1 MADNKQSL
9 IEEVNKLAAQNIIDS
24 GLNGLLIEL
33 IDYTEAKNHGNAL
46 AALEGLKPAIERI
59 ASDIGTNQHL
69 MQEFNPNLHAISEN
83 IRNLHS
89 RIEIERNK
97 ADAKSRGM
105 GSGPVPPGNI
115 NPALVAER
123 NLERITGILKT
134 ALMMETTEEQLE
146 RLLVPEL
153 GPQLTGQLRAL
164 VQALKTGQLSASKRI
179 KNSLMPYLNERY
191 KGKFGNK
198 ADGLI
203 DNIGG
208 MMSFAQE
215 AYGRYWLLESLLGFF
230 RLLAQDDFD
239 NANELLV
246 GDKSRFIPV
255 DARKQLLSL
264 LTSIDGRDFVKLRKT
279 LEALKAGIHKFC
291 TTSRDQSKGGWPI
304 KPETFDYSHYDYEII
319 SLIDN
324 LDWKYY
330 NPAILVLAP
339 LNARE
344 KTPIK
349 IYNNYVIGDDDAL
362 VIGKGGDADIEL
374 ADSGSKYENQALI
387 YFYRPSEKFYVVNA
401 NDDTRIEVA
410 QSISGTPNVMPPEHT
425 EGGNLP
431 RLPQHPLFD
440 GESMSI
446 NGYIFTISVVTD
458 FLPERGFKDQF
469 KPDRLVLHLETA
481 TVPQVTPTVA
491 ATEAAR
497 VVVEQPYYDEILQ
510 NVEDGYYGAA
520 LNKLERMHKT
530 EFDEQLT
537 NSIIGATYEGDLFNA
552 LVFIPGAIKSKKF
565 DEKQKAILI
574 RLQSILKEL
583 KRKRQSGEPTKAG
596 ITPLEVRVYGE
607 MCEHLRNREYEAALK
622 KFDELYQNGFTKN
635 LKSILSNAKNNLD
648 WTINVFSEDYLK
660 EFDGQYQDILR
671 KIRDVLMGLKGDSP
685 A

>member
-1 MADNKQSL
+1 
-9 IEEVNKLAAQNIIDS
+9 
-24 GLNGLLIEL
+24 
-33 IDYTEAKNHGNAL
+33 
-46 AALEGLKPAIERI
+46 
-59 ASDIGTNQHL
+59 
-69 MQEFNPNLHAISEN
+69 
-83 IRNLHS
+83 
-89 RIEIERNK
+89 
-97 ADAKSRGM
+97 
-105 GSGPVPPGNI
+105 
-115 NPALVAER
+115 
-123 NLERITGILKT
+123 
-134 ALMMETTEEQLE
+134 
-146 RLLVPEL
+146 
-153 GPQLTGQLRAL
+153 
-164 VQALKTGQLSASKRI
+164 
-179 KNSLMPYLNERY
+179 
-191 KGKFGNK
+191 
-198 ADGLI
+198 
-203 DNIGG
+203 
-208 MMSFAQE
+208 
-215 AYGRYWLLESLLGFF
+215 
-230 RLLAQDDFD
+230 
-239 NANELLV
+239 
-246 GDKSRFIPV
+246 
-255 DARKQLLSL
+255 
-264 LTSIDGRDFVKLRKT
+264 
-279 LEALKAGIHKFC
+279 
-291 TTSRDQSKGGWPI
+291 
-304 KPETFDYSHYDYEII
+304 
-319 SLIDN
+319 
-324 LDWKYY
+324 
-330 NPAILVLAP
+330 
-339 LNARE
+339 
-344 KTPIK
+344 
-349 IYNNYVIGDDDAL
+349 
-362 VIGKGGDADIEL
+362 
-374 ADSGSKYENQALI
+374 
-387 YFYRPSEKFYVVNA
+387 
-401 NDDTRIEVA
+401 
-410 QSISGTPNVMPPEHT
+410 MPPEHT

-530 EFDEQLT
+530 E
-537 NSIIGATYEGDLFNA
+537 
-552 LVFIPGAIKSKKF
+552 F